1 MAPHHRAQPV
11 IGRRAFLTAL
21 GAIGIGSQVAQGSS
35 VTADSGARISGSTA
49 ITNRS
54 SGGWTFHW
62 LDYQHPANQLFEVG
76 AWCAFHPRLGTRCLV
91 APTTGYVQQVGEL
104 EVFDTALKPGW
115 PVITPHSSPDIRTH
129 AKQMARSA
137 VTQAAQAIE
146 ATW

>member
-11 IGRRAFLTAL
+11 IGRRAFLAAL
-21 GAIGIGSQVAQGSS
+21 GAIGIGSQVARGSS
-35 VTADSGARISGSTA
+35 VTARTQSA
-49 ITNRS
+49 
-54 SGGWTFHW
+54 GGWTFHW
-62 LDYQHPANQLFEVG
+62 CDYQHPANQLFEVG
-76 AWCAFHPRLGTRCLV
+76 AWCAFHPRLGTRCIV
-91 APTTGYVQQVGEL
+91 APTTGNVQQVGEL

-115 PVITPHSSPDIRTH
+115 PIITPHSSPDIRTH